1 MYGVVLWSDVL
12 ENKAVFWCEDQGD
25 LAFYH
30 AAPENEGAGLSL
42 FDAGDLVQFD
52 VYIENKLRKASNP
65 RVVRE
70 KASVDLP
77 ERLLNR
83 NDPLIP
89 SAQIAQVVPFR
100 PVANQWREK
109 AAHRAGLT
117 A

>member
-1 MYGVVLWSDVL
+1 MYGVVLWSDIS

-30 AAPENEGAGLSL
+30 AAPENDDTRLSL

-52 VYIENKLRKASNP
+52 VYVEDKLRKACNP
-65 RVVRE
+65 RVIHE
-70 KASVDLP
+70 KAGVDLP

-83 NDPLIP
+83 NDQATK
-89 SAQIAQVVPFR
+89 SAQSAQVVPF
-100 PVANQWREK
+100 PIVANSGVPKLRK
-109 AAHRAGLT
+109 GL